1 MGDNTITWTSPSQEV
16 NLTMPAGYAGPAQ
29 TTAGP
34 HGDEG
39 FYAILGGVIITV
51 ILVLTCLV
59 IVLLRYMYRHKGS
72 YFTNEAKGT
81 EYAETAD
88 TALKGDPS
96 LQEATDES
104 KKEYFI

>member
-1 MGDNTITWTSPSQEV
+1 MSEEPDIV
-16 NLTMPAGYAGPAQ
+16 RAGRLHNCYAGPAQ